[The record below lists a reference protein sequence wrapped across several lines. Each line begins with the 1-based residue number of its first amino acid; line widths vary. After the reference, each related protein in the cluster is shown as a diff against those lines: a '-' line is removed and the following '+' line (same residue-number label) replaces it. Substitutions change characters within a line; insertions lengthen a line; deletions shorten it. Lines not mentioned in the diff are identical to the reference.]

1 MTKIVFRWNQYAACW
16 ESIQEK
22 EVIYIHKYPPMHI
35 LVSIQKNEYIHASH
49 EIFESLHAA
58 HNYIGLKYNGEVKY
72 RDPNEEKH
80 PRRDLLDIYI

>member
-1 MTKIVFRWNQYAACW
+1 MTRITFQWNKYAACW
-16 ESIQEK
+16 ESLQEK
-22 EVIYIHKYPPMHI
+22 EVIYIHNYPPMLI

-72 RDPNEEKH
+72 RDPQEENH
-80 PRRDLLDIYI
+80 PRRELIDEYI

>member
-1 MTKIVFRWNQYAACW
+1 
-16 ESIQEK
+16 
-22 EVIYIHKYPPMHI
+22 MHI

-72 RDPNEEKH
+72 RDPQEENH
-80 PRRDLLDIYI
+80 PRRELIDEYI